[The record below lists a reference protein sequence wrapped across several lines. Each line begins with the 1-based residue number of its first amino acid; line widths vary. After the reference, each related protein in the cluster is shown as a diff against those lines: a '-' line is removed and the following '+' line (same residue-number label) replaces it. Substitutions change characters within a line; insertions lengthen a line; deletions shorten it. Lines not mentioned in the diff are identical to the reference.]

1 MPELSK
7 MDSPLDLGGYETG
20 GKSLPFGRWILEQA
34 ERGGFIG
41 QLASIAKSDRGF
53 PKDGTPDAVRKRLGD
68 TGADPE
74 MFEAVDDAEMDWVS
88 W

>member
-7 MDSPLDLGGYETG
+7 MDGPLDLRGYETEA
-20 GKSLPFGRWILEQA
+20 KPLPFGRWVLEQA
-34 ERGGFIG
+34 GRGGFLG
-41 QLASIAKSDRGF
+41 QLADIAKSDRGF

-74 MFEAVDDAEMDWVS
+74 MFEAVDDAELDWTS
-88 W
+88 Y

>member
-1 MPELSK
+1 MTCMLK
-7 MDSPLDLGGYETG
+7 MAAPADLGGRETAT
-20 GKSLPFGRWILEQA
+20 KSLPFGRWILEQT

>member
-1 MPELSK
+1 MPHLAR
-7 MDSPLDLGGYETG
+7 MDGPLDLGACGTRT
-20 GKSLPFGRWILEQA
+20 KSLPFGRWILEQT
-34 ERGGFIG
+34 ERGGFVG

-53 PKDGTPDAVRKRLGD
+53 PRDGTPDAVRKRLGD

-74 MFEAVDDAEMDWVS
+74 MFEAVDDAELDWVS

>member
-1 MPELSK
+1 MTYMSK
-7 MDSPLDLGGYETG
+7 MDGPADLVGGEDST
-20 GKSLPFGRWILEQA
+20 KSLPFGRWILEQT

>member
-1 MPELSK
+1 MPALSK
-7 MDSPLDLGGYETG
+7 MDGPLDLGGYETSS
-20 GKSLPFGRWILEQA
+20 KSLPFGRWILEQS

-41 QLASIAKSDRGF
+41 QLASIARSDRGF
-53 PKDGTPDAVRKRLGD
+53 PKDGTPEAVRKRLGD